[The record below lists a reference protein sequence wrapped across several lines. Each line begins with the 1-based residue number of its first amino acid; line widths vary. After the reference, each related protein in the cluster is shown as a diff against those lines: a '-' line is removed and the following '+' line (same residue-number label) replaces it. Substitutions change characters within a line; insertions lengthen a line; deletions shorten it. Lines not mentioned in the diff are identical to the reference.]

1 MSASNRLPLQPL
13 KHASRASVTVAAAA
27 ASSDILGTSRSTS
40 KPSWL
45 CPHELRDRPK
55 LYTQEMVIAAL
66 NDLNAAGEVDAN
78 HDALVEPSK
87 IVAST
92 SDHECGGLP
101 LGLERPKDKS
111 EAGYMWYPDVVL
123 SASHRVPGCRL
134 SQIPFLR
141 HPLSV

>member
-1 MSASNRLPLQPL
+1 
-13 KHASRASVTVAAAA
+13 
-27 ASSDILGTSRSTS
+27 
-40 KPSWL
+40 
-45 CPHELRDRPK
+45 
-55 LYTQEMVIAAL
+55 MVIGARIDHAGH
-66 NDLNAAGEVDAN
+66 NDPAGHENDIIQYTSLFRAVTQWVDAN